1 MMLMIFSHLMTM
13 PMKLSSSGILILF
26 MCLSHEC
33 TGRHLSSIDS
43 LAMDDNAMR
52 LSHPTIKGFEN
63 DLLTVPDH
71 LNLKMTEN
79 GKDQSS
85 KVDND
90 HRKKTDSKSQSKKDV
105 NNDQKLKK
113 VKEEQVHH
121 HHQHQPKSH
130 NLKMTENGKD
140 QSSKVDNDD
149 HKKTDSKSQNKKDV
163 NKDQKLKK
171 VQEEEVHHHQHQHQ
185 PKSHTSVTFRVPP
198 RNKRIHQQP
207 GFNLDY
213 SPPKTH
219 PPSHN

>member
-1 MMLMIFSHLMTM
+1 
-13 PMKLSSSGILILF
+13 MKLSLSGILILLL
-26 MCLSHEC
+26 CLSHEC

-43 LAMDDNAMR
+43 LAMDDNAKL

-90 HRKKTDSKSQSKKDV
+90 H
-105 NNDQKLKK
+105 
-113 VKEEQVHH
+113 
-121 HHQHQPKSH
+121 
-130 NLKMTENGKD
+130 
-140 QSSKVDNDD
+140 

-163 NKDQKLKK
+163 NNDQKLKK
-171 VQEEEVHHHQHQHQ
+171 VQEELVIHHHQHQ
-185 PKSHTSVTFRVPP
+185 PKSHTTVTFRVPP